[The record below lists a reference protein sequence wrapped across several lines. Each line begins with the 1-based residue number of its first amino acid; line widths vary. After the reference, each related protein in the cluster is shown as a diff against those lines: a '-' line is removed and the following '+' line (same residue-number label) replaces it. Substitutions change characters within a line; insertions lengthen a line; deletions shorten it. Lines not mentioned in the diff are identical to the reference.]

1 LKDLTQPKKKL
12 KFVKFDDTYF
22 HGTNYSLIASL
33 FLFQQHNI
41 TSTYSTSTGKKES
54 GGDSGE
60 QRGVENALIWLD
72 TMTLEKQ

>member
-1 LKDLTQPKKKL
+1 M
-12 KFVKFDDTYF
+12 
-22 HGTNYSLIASL
+22 NWLIASL